1 MPGSYSKPAGPRQ
14 RCRRDTRGPV
24 GNVAVEEEVLVVVV
38 VGVEVVV
45 VVVIVV
51 LVAINTT

>member
-1 MPGSYSKPAGPRQ
+1 MPGSYSQAAGPRQ

-24 GNVAVEEEVLVVVV
+24 GNVAVEEEIVVLV

-51 LVAINTT
+51 LVAVNST